1 MSKKITRFAFVA
13 ALMAASSVHAQ
24 NFFYAG
30 PKVGLGIS
38 GGSLGIENLAASKST
53 FKGTGATSYIAGLG
67 GGYVI
72 ALDHF
77 LMGLDLGLLY
87 NSLNNKLFTNLN
99 ASKGVTVKLKN
110 NFLYQVAFRFG
121 FELCNKSVPF
131 ITLGAAG
138 GSYKLSFENTTAAA
152 IFGIPAGAKETVSKK
167 TIGFMPGVGV
177 LIPVTDN
184 LIASFEYN
192 VTFGKKLS
200 KNFTDGTRYLFSKSV
215 VQHALLLGMNWKF

>member
-38 GGSLGIENLAASKST
+38 GGSLGIENLADSKST

-72 ALDHF
+72 ALDRF

-87 NSLNNKLFTNLN
+87 NSLNNKLFTDLD
-99 ASKGVTVKLKN
+99 ASQGVTVKLKN
-110 NFLYQVAFRFG
+110 NFLYQIAFRFG

-138 GSYKLSFENTTAAA
+138 GSYKLSFENTYAVPA
-152 IFGIPAGAKETVSKK
+152 FGIAAGAKETVSKK
-167 TIGFMPGVGV
+167 TIGFMPGIGV

-184 LIASFEYN
+184 LIASVEYN

-200 KNFTDGTRYLFSKSV
+200 KNFTSGGRYLYSKSV